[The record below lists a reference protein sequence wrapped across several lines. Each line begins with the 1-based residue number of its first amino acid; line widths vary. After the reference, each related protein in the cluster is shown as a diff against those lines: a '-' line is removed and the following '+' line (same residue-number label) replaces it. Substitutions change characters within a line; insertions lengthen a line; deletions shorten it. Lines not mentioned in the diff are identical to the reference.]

1 MNKSINPETVLS
13 TTRAECLR
21 GMLKYLGLDSWSR
34 PVYEDENGIL
44 VKDVD
49 PRSWCAP
56 RLATAPNNE
65 FDGEPDCPYHGETKF
80 ASERKVWR

>member
-1 MNKSINPETVLS
+1 
-13 TTRAECLR
+13 
-21 GMLKYLGLDSWSR
+21 MLKYLGRDSWSR

-56 RLATAPNNE
+56 RLATALNNE
-65 FDGEPDCPYHGETKF
+65 FDGEPDCPYHGEVKF
-80 ASERKVWR
+80 DPERKVWR

>member
-1 MNKSINPETVLS
+1 
-13 TTRAECLR
+13 
-21 GMLKYLGLDSWSR
+21 MLKYLGMDSWDR

-56 RLATAPNNE
+56 RLATALNNE
-65 FDGEPDCPYHGETKF
+65 FDGEPDCPYHGEAKF
-80 ASERKVWR
+80 DPERKVWR